1 MKDNLTIETMPQATD
16 GDDTFVVLYKTIKH
30 GEGKNEV
37 SWDYYQDGFESN
49 PEELRKR
56 SFNGKGDNMQ
66 WSSVLWR
73 FSVSGN
79 VCLMQ
84 IQINSVTRKAGTA
97 VFLSPRGGGGLV
109 LPDGTTLNPEYVKK
123 FPSYPF
129 SDMGELR
136 DFRELARDGKL
147 SFVDVGDKDGVEESG
162 KVSTIISH
170 LKSTGTVNFTGS
182 YGAEFGEL
190 KTLRYMGPAGD
201 LRSPAGLKDLG
212 AQRRVE
218 DLLKKKPEE
227 DESKQESVFNPK
239 EEDDTDDKN
248 KRFSNLE
255 ENKLR
260 ETNKT
265 LSETNRV
272 LTEVSTKAK
281 STFGKNASIHNV
293 VMRYLSRQKSL

>member
-1 MKDNLTIETMPQATD
+1 MNDNTAIETMPKATD

-37 SWDYYQDGFESN
+37 SWDYYQDNFETNSD
-49 PEELRKR
+49 ELRKR

-84 IQINSVTRKAGTA
+84 VQINSVTRKAGTA
-97 VFLSPRGGGGLV
+97 VFLTPKGGGLP
-109 LPDGTTLNPEYVKK
+109 LPDGTTLNPEYVKN

-136 DFRELARDGKL
+136 DFKELARDGKL

-162 KVSTIISH
+162 KVGTIVSH
-170 LKSTGTVNFTGS
+170 LKSTGSVNFTGS

-190 KTLRYMGPAGD
+190 KTLRYLGPAGD

-212 AQRRVE
+212 ATRRVE
-218 DLLKKKPEE
+218 DMLKKAPEGP
-227 DESKQESVFNPK
+227 KQESVFNPK
-239 EEDDTDDKN
+239 EEPEEDKN

-255 ENKLR
+255 EGKLR
-260 ETNKT
+260 ETNKA
-265 LSETNRV
+265 LSETNRI
-272 LTEVSTKAK
+272 LSEVSTKAK
-281 STFGKNASIHNV
+281 STFGKNASVHNV
-293 VMRYLSRQKSL
+293 VMRHLNRN